1 MLYYF
6 LYQLIFK
13 SYGDAGGSI
22 FYRGLNVFQYVTFRT
37 AWATITALLISLLF
51 GGKVIKKLQQLKIGQ
66 EIREELSEEHQAK
79 KGTPT
84 MGGVLILVSVF
95 LSTILWARLDSLY
108 LWLALAATTAFGLIG
123 FVDDYIKVVKK
134 RSEGLTE
141 RQKLLGQLVTALVVW
156 GCLFLTTGD
165 SLFRGTEYRDLNRF
179 AAKISQPKEPVSEY
193 LQTQFSSETKEILK
207 GYDGSRAPELQKNLT
222 ADLNRV
228 LIDPNF
234 YNEQRFSAAN
244 LPDDDRLKLND
255 DRIRFSE
262 ETKKL
267 IEKRPTQGDGLVRF
281 NRRLL
286 EESFSGEFGKAGGY
300 AWNVSIPFFKDTAF
314 TDPTVAVTY
323 IGPILYL
330 AFIVFVLLGA
340 SNAVNLTDGMDG
352 LASSVTFI
360 AMSAL
365 TALTYVAS
373 DGRWSSYLD
382 ITHKPEAAEL
392 TVFCGAMVGASLG
405 FLWYNAPP
413 AEVFMGDVGSLAIG
427 GALGTVAILTKQ
439 EFLLPFIGGVFII
452 EAASVMLQ
460 VGYFKFTKKTQGKGK
475 RIFLQAPL
483 HHHFQLAGWKEP
495 KIVFRFVIIAILFAL
510 MSLSTLKLR

>member
-13 SYGDAGGSI
+13 QYGGAGESI
-22 FYRGLNVFQYVTFRT
+22 FYKGLNVFQYITFRT
-37 AWATITALLISLLF
+37 TWATITALLITLLF
-51 GGKVIKKLQQLKIGQ
+51 GGRVIRKLEEMRIGQ

-84 MGGVLILVSVF
+84 MGGVLILGSVF
-95 LSTILWARLDSLY
+95 ISTLLWARLDSLY
-108 LWLALAATTAFGLIG
+108 LWLALIATTAFGLIG
-123 FVDDYIKVVKK
+123 FMDDYIKIVKK
-134 RSEGLTE
+134 RSLGLTE
-141 RQKLLGQLVTALVVW
+141 RQKLFGQLITAVIVW
-156 GCLFLTTGD
+156 GCLYWAT
-165 SLFRGTEYRDLNRF
+165 SNY
-179 AAKISQPKEPVSEY
+179 Q
-193 LQTQFSSETKEILK
+193 
-207 GYDGSRAPELQKNLT
+207 
-222 ADLNRV
+222 
-228 LIDPNF
+228 
-234 YNEQRFSAAN
+234 
-244 LPDDDRLKLND
+244 
-255 DRIRFSE
+255 
-262 ETKKL
+262 
-267 IEKRPTQGDGLVRF
+267 
-281 NRRLL
+281 
-286 EESFSGEFGKAGGY
+286 
-300 AWNVSIPFFKDTAF
+300 WNISIPFLKETAI
-314 TDPTVAVTY
+314 TNITVVH
-323 IGPILYL
+323 PIIYL
-330 AFIVFVLLGA
+330 FFIIFVLLGS

-352 LASSVTFI
+352 LAASVTFI
-360 AMSAL
+360 SMAAL

-373 DGRWSSYLD
+373 DRRWAEYLD

-413 AEVFMGDVGSLAIG
+413 AQVFMGDVGSLAIG

-460 VGYFKFTKKTQGKGK
+460 VGYFKFTKRTAGKGK

-495 KIVFRFVIIAILFAL
+495 KIVFRFVIVAILFAL